1 MVTNSDILSSSD
13 RLEALPK
20 LAGWRDYF
28 ALLKPRVMSLV
39 VFTALVGFVCAPSNS
54 NPILAVISIFAIA
67 LGAGAA
73 GCLNMWYDADIDG
86 LMTRTRMRPIPAG
99 KVQDLEALNM
109 GIIFSILSILL
120 LAISGGYAAAGLL
133 AFTIVFYAVVYS
145 MWLKRST
152 PMNIVIGGLAGA
164 LPPLIAW
171 FAAGGQLSLNAVL
184 PVAIIFMWTP
194 PHSWALALYKAGD
207 YAKAGIP
214 MLPVAKGP
222 KATKLQI
229 LLYSIF
235 LVPIGI
241 APAFTGLGGVIYLV
255 VSSIGGAAFL
265 GLAIR
270 LFASNAGQEDGRSQN
285 GALYTD
291 SAKSNRPARDLFAFS
306 LLYLTSI
313 FATLLIENGF
323 GMLLSFGWE
332 L

>member
-1 MVTNSDILSSSD
+1 MNTNSEVLNHANQ
-13 RLEALPK
+13 LEIGLK
-20 LAGWRDYF
+20 YAGWRDYF

-39 VFTALVGFVCAPSNS
+39 VFTALVGFVCAKSS
-54 NPILAVISIFAIA
+54 ANPVLGIISIFAIA

-99 KVQDLEALNM
+99 KVHGQEALNM
-109 GIIFSILSILL
+109 GIIFSIVAVLL
-120 LAISGGYAAAGLL
+120 LAISGGYIAAGLL
-133 AFTIVFYAVVYS
+133 AFTIVFYTVVYS

-171 FAAGGQLSLNAVL
+171 FAAGGALSLNAIL

-207 YAKAGIP
+207 YAKAGVP

-229 LLYSIF
+229 FIYSLL

-241 APAFTGLGGVIYLV
+241 APAFTGLGGLIYFI
-255 VSSIGGAAFL
+255 VSTFGGIAFL
-265 GLAIR
+265 GLAYR
-270 LFASNAGQEDGRSQN
+270 LLISHAGDEDGRAQN

-291 SAKSNRPARDLFAFS
+291 GASSNRPARDLFAFS
-306 LLYLTSI
+306 LLYLTSL
-313 FATLLIENGF
+313 FATLLLENGF
-323 GMLLSFGWE
+323 GMLHSFGWGS
-332 L
+332 

>member
-1 MVTNSDILSSSD
+1 
-13 RLEALPK
+13 
-20 LAGWRDYF
+20 
-28 ALLKPRVMSLV
+28 
-39 VFTALVGFVCAPSNS
+39 VCAKTQT
-54 NPILAVISIFAIA
+54 NPVLAIISIFAIA

-99 KVQDLEALNM
+99 KVQGQEALNM
-109 GIIFSILSILL
+109 GIIFSIVAVLL
-120 LAISGGYAAAGLL
+120 LAISGGYIAAGLL
-133 AFTIVFYAVVYS
+133 AFTIVFYTVVYS

-171 FAAGGQLSLNAVL
+171 FAAGGALSLNAIL

-207 YAKAGIP
+207 YAKAGVP

-229 LLYSIF
+229 FIYSLL

-241 APAFTGLGGVIYLV
+241 APAFTGLGGLIYFI
-255 VSSIGGAAFL
+255 VSTFGGIAFL
-265 GLAIR
+265 GLAYR
-270 LFASNAGQEDGRSQN
+270 LLISHAGDEDGRAQN

-291 SAKSNRPARDLFAFS
+291 GASSNRPARDLFAFS
-306 LLYLTSI
+306 LLYLTSL
-313 FATLLIENGF
+313 FATLLLENGF
-323 GMLLSFGWE
+323 GRKPVSYFAPFVARKRSDLHR
-332 L
+332 

>member
-1 MVTNSDILSSSD
+1 MSINSKVLGSNEN
-13 RLEALPK
+13 LETGLK
-20 LAGWRDYF
+20 LAGWKDYF

-39 VFTALVGFVCAPSNS
+39 VFTALVGFVCANTQT
-54 NPILAVISIFAIA
+54 NPILAIISIFAIA

-99 KVQDLEALNM
+99 KVQGTEALNM
-109 GIIFSILSILL
+109 GIIFSIIAVLL
-120 LAISGGYAAAGLL
+120 LAISGGYVAAALL
-133 AFTIVFYAVVYS
+133 AFTIVFYAIVYS

-171 FAAGGQLSLNAVL
+171 FAAGGTLSINAIL

-207 YAKAGIP
+207 YAKAGVP

-222 KATKLQI
+222 QATKLQI
-229 LLYSIF
+229 FLYSLL

-241 APAFTGLGGVIYLV
+241 APAFTGLGGVIYFV
-255 VSSIGGAAFL
+255 VSTIGGLGFL
-265 GLAIR
+265 GLAYR
-270 LFASNAGQEDGRSQN
+270 LLISHAGEEDGRVQS
-285 GALYTD
+285 GALYVD
-291 SAKSNRPARDLFAFS
+291 SAQSNRPARDLFAFS
-306 LLYLTSI
+306 LLYLTSL
-313 FATLLIENGF
+313 FATLLLENGF
-323 GMLLSFGWE
+323 GMLHSIGWSF
-332 L
+332 